1 LTKPSVLLLHN
12 SYREPGGEERSVGAI
27 AELLRV
33 RGHEVAVLERSRT
46 ALSGVRGGVRA
57 GAAMLAGGLDPAEV
71 TAAVRRHRADVVH
84 AHNLNPLLGVRA
96 LRAARREGARVV
108 FHVHNYRLVCAIAI
122 QFRDGRLCT
131 RCNGRNTWPGVKLR
145 CRGSL
150 PEALAYGAGIALH
163 QHRLLEAVDSVVVP
177 SDFAR
182 DRLREVGV
190 PLTATR
196 TLPNFVPAAELAD
209 APPAEEPRHALFAGR
224 LVGEKGVDTAIEAA
238 ARAGVPLAIAGSG
251 PAEADLRALAAR
263 LGAPVV
269 FCGRLGPS
277 ELAGA
282 RRAAAF
288 SVVPSRWD
296 EPCPYAAIESM
307 AAGVPALASAV
318 GGLPELV
325 GGESVLPPGDV
336 ERWAEAMAE
345 LWSDSALRR
354 ARAAAALARARELF
368 GEDRF
373 YSGLMDAYD
382 GTG

>member
-1 LTKPSVLLLHN
+1 
-12 SYREPGGEERSVGAI
+12 
-27 AELLRV
+27 
-33 RGHEVAVLERSRT
+33 
-46 ALSGVRGGVRA
+46 
-57 GAAMLAGGLDPAEV
+57 
-71 TAAVRRHRADVVH
+71 
-84 AHNLNPLLGVRA
+84 
-96 LRAARREGARVV
+96 
-108 FHVHNYRLVCAIAI
+108 
-122 QFRDGRLCT
+122 
-131 RCNGRNTWPGVKLR
+131 
-145 CRGSL
+145 
-150 PEALAYGAGIALH
+150 
-163 QHRLLEAVDSVVVP
+163 
-177 SDFAR
+177 
-182 DRLREVGV
+182 
-190 PLTATR
+190 
-196 TLPNFVPAAELAD
+196 
-209 APPAEEPRHALFAGR
+209 
-224 LVGEKGVDTAIEAA
+224 
-238 ARAGVPLAIAGSG
+238 
-251 PAEADLRALAAR
+251 
-263 LGAPVV
+263 V

-277 ELAGA
+277 ALAEA